1 MIKDQTRKE
10 VRALMKECA
19 TEGTFWNR
27 HLEADD
33 VIDLWRETNR
43 ILARNGEGVVS
54 FDVFYVALE
63 RFKKD
68 YTDNFEG
75 AVNEFLKMVEEKP
88 EVTVQWKP
96 EARPRTEGSRRNA
109 RVKRTGAGS
118 IQVTGTFNPEGQ
130 HPIEMT
136 VEYAADDRS
145 RLIDY
150 FNMNHD
156 RFICDLFFGFLSQ
169 RR

>member
-10 VRALMKECA
+10 IRGLLRECA

-27 HLEADD
+27 HLKADD

-43 ILARNGEGVVS
+43 ILVRNGEDVVS
-54 FDVFYVALE
+54 FDIFYVALE
-63 RFKKD
+63 RFRKD
-68 YTDNFEG
+68 YADNFEG
-75 AVNEFLKMVEEKP
+75 AVSDFLKMVEEKP

-96 EARPRTEGSRRNA
+96 EARPKTRPVRRTA
-109 RVKRTGAGS
+109 RTKRTSAGN
-118 IQVTGTFNPEGQ
+118 IHVTGTFNPEGQ
-130 HPIEMT
+130 PPIEMT
-136 VEYAADDRS
+136 VEYAADDRA

-150 FNMNHD
+150 FTVNHD
-156 RFICDLFFGFLSQ
+156 RFICDLFFGFLSH